1 MADQTPP
8 DLQNRLDQFS
18 QRGKSKRRGNSLGVG
33 ALAAALAL
41 GGAGVAYFLATGLQ
55 EGDSALE
62 TSDVEIF
69 QDRRPG
75 TGGRLEFP
83 PDETEQRVNDALIA
97 VEEALDVPAAPA
109 PEASAEVLTEI
120 AKLREALA
128 ASQAARNSEIQSAV
142 ADLRKA
148 FDEQKAALETTLT
161 EKETEL
167 ANLQRQTETRIEGLQ
182 AMLDAERMQREGL
195 EAELDREGLIADQ
208 RLLEERRRQEEE
220 QRLREAERI
229 AEELLTAQIKSPAVV
244 YADGPLGGQSGAA
257 VAGPAAIGTGG
268 PALSGNEQF
277 LQSARPL
284 EVQEATRLTHPERT
298 LTQGSVIQAALQTA
312 INSDLPGSV
321 VAVVSEPVPAFSGDR
336 ILIPRGSRLFGQ
348 YRSGIEMH
356 QKRILILWTR
366 VLTPDGTSME
376 IAAVGGDQ
384 LGRSGLTGLVD
395 TKFAERFGGAAL
407 ISVIG
412 AAPAVAAESAN
423 NETTSIVLGDVGSD
437 LQDAVGSVIADQVS
451 IAPTI
456 YVDQGASVTVLVD
469 RDVVIY
475 GGSGSQ

>member
-8 DLQNRLDQFS
+8 DLQDRLDQFN
-18 QRGKSKRRGNSLGVG
+18 QHGKSKPRGSSLGVG
-33 ALAAALAL
+33 ALAAALAV
-41 GGAGVAYFLATGLQ
+41 GGAGAAYILATGLQ
-55 EGDSALE
+55 EGDSTLE
-62 TSDVEIF
+62 TSDVETF

-109 PEASAEVLTEI
+109 PAPSAEVLAEI

-142 ADLRKA
+142 SDLREA
-148 FDEQKAALETTLT
+148 FDEQKAALEAALAA
-161 EKETEL
+161 EETEL

-182 AMLDAERMQREGL
+182 
-195 EAELDREGLIADQ
+195 AELDREGLIADQ

-220 QRLREAERI
+220 QRQREAKRI
-229 AEELLTAQIKSPAVV
+229 AEELLSAQIKSPAVV
-244 YADGPLGGQSGAA
+244 YADGPRGGASGAV
-257 VAGPAAIGTGG
+257 VADPAAAGTEG
-268 PALSGNEQF
+268 PVLTVNEQF
-277 LQSARPL
+277 LRSARPL

-395 TKFAERFGGAAL
+395 TKFAERFGGASL

-412 AAPAVAAESAN
+412 AAPAVAAESTGDEN
-423 NETTSIVLGDVGSD
+423 TNIVLGNVGSD
-437 LQDAVGSVIADQVS
+437 LQDAIGSVIADQVS

-475 GGSGSQ
+475 

>member
-8 DLQNRLDQFS
+8 DLQDRLDQFS

-69 QDRRPG
+69 QDRRTG

-97 VEEALDVPAAPA
+97 VEEALDVPATPA
-109 PEASAEVLTEI
+109 PEPSAEVLAEI

-142 ADLRKA
+142 ADLREA
-148 FDEQKAALETTLT
+148 FDEQKVALEATLT
-161 EKETEL
+161 EKEIEL
-167 ANLQRQTETRIEGLQ
+167 ANLQRQAESRIEGLQ
-182 AMLDAERMQREGL
+182 AMLDAERAQREGL
-195 EAELDREGLIADQ
+195 EAELDREGLIRDQ
-208 RLLEERRRQEEE
+208 NLLEERRRQEEL
-220 QRLREAERI
+220 QLQREAERV

-244 YADGPLGGQSGAA
+244 YADGPRGGQSGAA
-257 VAGPAAIGTGG
+257 VADPAAAGTGG
-268 PALSGNEQF
+268 PVLSGNEQF

-284 EVQEATRLTHPERT
+284 EVQEAARLTHPERT
-298 LTQGSVIQAALQTA
+298 LTQGSVIQATLQTA

-475 GGSGSQ
+475 

>member
-62 TSDVEIF
+62 TSDVETF
-69 QDRRPG
+69 QDRRP
-75 TGGRLEFP
+75 GGRLEFP

-109 PEASAEVLTEI
+109 PEPSAEVLAEI

-142 ADLRKA
+142 ADLREA
-148 FDEQKAALETTLT
+148 FDEQKAALEALIA
-161 EKETEL
+161 EKEAEL
-167 ANLQRQTETRIEGLQ
+167 ANLQRQTEARIEGLQ
-182 AMLDAERMQREGL
+182 AMLDAERAQREGL

-220 QRLREAERI
+220 QRQREAERV

-244 YADGPLGGQSGAA
+244 YADGPRGGESGAA
-257 VAGPAAIGTGG
+257 VADPAVVGTEGPV
-268 PALSGNEQF
+268 LSGNEQF

-284 EVQEATRLTHPERT
+284 EVQEAARLTHPERT
-298 LTQGSVIQAALQTA
+298 LTQGSLIQAALQTA

-384 LGRSGLTGLVD
+384 LGRSGLTGPVE

-475 GGSGSQ
+475 

>member
-1 MADQTPP
+1 M
-8 DLQNRLDQFS
+8 
-18 QRGKSKRRGNSLGVG
+18 
-33 ALAAALAL
+33 
-41 GGAGVAYFLATGLQ
+41 
-55 EGDSALE
+55 
-62 TSDVEIF
+62 
-69 QDRRPG
+69 
-75 TGGRLEFP
+75 
-83 PDETEQRVNDALIA
+83 NDALIA
-97 VEEALDVPAAPA
+97 VEEALDVPAAPS
-109 PEASAEVLTEI
+109 PEPSAEVLAEI

-128 ASQAARNSEIQSAV
+128 VSQAARNSEIQSAV
-142 ADLRKA
+142 ADLREA
-148 FDEQKAALETTLT
+148 FDEQKAALEATLAA
-161 EKETEL
+161 KETEL

-182 AMLDAERMQREGL
+182 AMLDAERAQREGL

-220 QRLREAERI
+220 QRQREAERV
-229 AEELLTAQIKSPAVV
+229 AEELLTAQIKPPAVV
-244 YADGPLGGQSGAA
+244 YADGPRGGQSGAA
-257 VAGPAAIGTGG
+257 VADPAAPGTGG
-268 PALSGNEQF
+268 PVLSGNEQF

-284 EVQEATRLTHPERT
+284 EVQEAARLTHPERT

-475 GGSGSQ
+475 

>member
-1 MADQTPP
+1 MADQTSP
-8 DLQNRLDQFS
+8 DLQHRLDQFS
-18 QRGKSKRRGNSLGVG
+18 QRGKTKRRSNSLGVG

-41 GGAGVAYFLATGLQ
+41 GGGGVAYFLATGMRTN
-55 EGDSALE
+55 DSALE
-62 TSDVEIF
+62 TSDVETF

-97 VEEALDVPAAPA
+97 VEEALDMPAAPA
-109 PEASAEVLTEI
+109 PEPSAEVLAEI

-142 ADLRKA
+142 ADLREA
-148 FDEQKAALETTLT
+148 FDEQKATLEATLA

-167 ANLQRQTETRIEGLQ
+167 ANLQRQTETRIAGLQ
-182 AMLDAERMQREGL
+182 AMLDAEKAQREGL

-220 QRLREAERI
+220 QRLREAERV

-244 YADGPLGGQSGAA
+244 YADGPRGGQSGAA
-257 VAGPAAIGTGG
+257 VADPATAGASGPV
-268 PALSGNEQF
+268 LSGNEQF

-284 EVQEATRLTHPERT
+284 EVQEAARLTHPERT

-348 YRSGIEMH
+348 YRSGIDMH

-395 TKFAERFGGAAL
+395 TKFIERFGGAAL

-412 AAPAVAAESAN
+412 AAPAVAAESTN
-423 NETTSIVLGDVGSD
+423 DKTTNIVLGDVGSN
-437 LQDAVGSVIADQVS
+437 LQDAVSSVIADQVS

-475 GGSGSQ
+475 

>member
-8 DLQNRLDQFS
+8 DLQDRLDQFS
-18 QRGKSKRRGNSLGVG
+18 QRGKSKRRGNGLGVG
-33 ALAAALAL
+33 ALAL

-62 TSDVEIF
+62 TSDVETF

-109 PEASAEVLTEI
+109 PEPSAEVLAEI

-142 ADLRKA
+142 ADLREA
-148 FDEQKAALETTLT
+148 FDEQKAALEATLAA
-161 EKETEL
+161 KETEL

-182 AMLDAERMQREGL
+182 AMLDAERAQREGL

-220 QRLREAERI
+220 QRQREAERV
-229 AEELLTAQIKSPAVV
+229 AEELLPAQIKSPAVV
-244 YADGPLGGQSGAA
+244 YADGPRGGQSGAA
-257 VAGPAAIGTGG
+257 VADPAAAGTGG
-268 PALSGNEQF
+268 PVLSGNEQF

-284 EVQEATRLTHPERT
+284 EVQEAARLTHPERT

-395 TKFAERFGGAAL
+395 TKFAERVGGAAL

-423 NETTSIVLGDVGSD
+423 DETTNIVLGDVGSD

-451 IAPTI
+451 IAPPI

-475 GGSGSQ
+475 

>member
-1 MADQTPP
+1 M
-8 DLQNRLDQFS
+8 
-18 QRGKSKRRGNSLGVG
+18 
-33 ALAAALAL
+33 
-41 GGAGVAYFLATGLQ
+41 
-55 EGDSALE
+55 
-62 TSDVEIF
+62 
-69 QDRRPG
+69 
-75 TGGRLEFP
+75 
-83 PDETEQRVNDALIA
+83 
-97 VEEALDVPAAPA
+97 
-109 PEASAEVLTEI
+109 
-120 AKLREALA
+120 
-128 ASQAARNSEIQSAV
+128 
-142 ADLRKA
+142 
-148 FDEQKAALETTLT
+148 
-161 EKETEL
+161 
-167 ANLQRQTETRIEGLQ
+167 
-182 AMLDAERMQREGL
+182 
-195 EAELDREGLIADQ
+195 
-208 RLLEERRRQEEE
+208 
-220 QRLREAERI
+220 
-229 AEELLTAQIKSPAVV
+229 
-244 YADGPLGGQSGAA
+244 
-257 VAGPAAIGTGG
+257 
-268 PALSGNEQF
+268 
-277 LQSARPL
+277 
-284 EVQEATRLTHPERT
+284 QEATRLAYPERT

-475 GGSGSQ
+475 

>member
-8 DLQNRLDQFS
+8 DLHDRLDQFS

-62 TSDVEIF
+62 TSDVETF

-109 PEASAEVLTEI
+109 PEPSAAVLAEI

-142 ADLRKA
+142 ADLREA
-148 FDEQKAALETTLT
+148 FDEQKAALEALIAG
-161 EKETEL
+161 KEAEL

-182 AMLDAERMQREGL
+182 AMLDAERAQREGL

-220 QRLREAERI
+220 QRQREAERV

-244 YADGPLGGQSGAA
+244 YADGPSGGQSGVTVADPVAA
-257 VAGPAAIGTGG
+257 GIGG
-268 PALSGNEQF
+268 PVLSGNEQF

-284 EVQEATRLTHPERT
+284 EVQEAARLTHPERT

>member
-8 DLQNRLDQFS
+8 DLQDRLDQFS

-62 TSDVEIF
+62 TSDVETF
-69 QDRRPG
+69 QDRRTG

-97 VEEALDVPAAPA
+97 VEEALDMPAAPA
-109 PEASAEVLTEI
+109 PEPSAEVLAEI

-142 ADLRKA
+142 ADLREA
-148 FDEQKAALETTLT
+148 FDEQKEALEATLAA
-161 EKETEL
+161 KETEL
-167 ANLQRQTETRIEGLQ
+167 ANLQRQTESRIEGLQ
-182 AMLDAERMQREGL
+182 AMLDAERAQREGL

-220 QRLREAERI
+220 QRQREAERV
-229 AEELLTAQIKSPAVV
+229 AAELLTAQIKSPAVV
-244 YADGPLGGQSGAA
+244 YADGPRGGQSGAA
-257 VAGPAAIGTGG
+257 VADPAGTGG

-284 EVQEATRLTHPERT
+284 EVQEAARLTHPERT

-348 YRSGIEMH
+348 YRSGIDMH

-366 VLTPDGTSME
+366 VLAPDGTSME

-412 AAPAVAAESAN
+412 AAPAVAAESTN

>member
-8 DLQNRLDQFS
+8 DLQDRLDQFS

-62 TSDVEIF
+62 TSDVETF

-109 PEASAEVLTEI
+109 PEPSAEVLAEI

-142 ADLRKA
+142 ADLREA
-148 FDEQKAALETTLT
+148 FDEQKAALEATLAA
-161 EKETEL
+161 KETEL
-167 ANLQRQTETRIEGLQ
+167 ANLQRQTEARIEGLQ
-182 AMLDAERMQREGL
+182 AMLDAERAQREGL

-220 QRLREAERI
+220 QRQREAERV

-244 YADGPLGGQSGAA
+244 FADDPRGGASGAA
-257 VAGPAAIGTGG
+257 VADPAAVGTGG
-268 PALSGNEQF
+268 PVLSGNEAF

-284 EVQEATRLTHPERT
+284 EVQEAARLTHPERT

-348 YRSGIEMH
+348 YRSGIDMH

-475 GGSGSQ
+475 

>member
-1 MADQTPP
+1 MADQPPP
-8 DLQNRLDQFS
+8 DLQDRLDQFS

-62 TSDVEIF
+62 TSDVETF

-97 VEEALDVPAAPA
+97 AEEALDVPAAPA
-109 PEASAEVLTEI
+109 PEASAEVLAEI

-142 ADLRKA
+142 ADLREA
-148 FDEQKAALETTLT
+148 FDEQKAALEATLAA
-161 EKETEL
+161 KETEL

-182 AMLDAERMQREGL
+182 AMLHAERAQREGL

-208 RLLEERRRQEEE
+208 RLLEERQ
-220 QRLREAERI
+220 REAERV

-244 YADGPLGGQSGAA
+244 YAHGPRGSTSGAA
-257 VAGPAAIGTGG
+257 VADPAAAGLGG
-268 PALSGNEQF
+268 PVLSGNEQF
-277 LQSARPL
+277 LQTARPL
-284 EVQEATRLTHPERT
+284 EVQEAARLTHPERT

-321 VAVVSEPVPAFSGDR
+321 VAVVSEPVSAFSGDR

-437 LQDAVGSVIADQVS
+437 LQDTVGSVIADQVS

-475 GGSGSQ
+475 